1 MRMPVAAL
9 MLALCACGQ
18 EQTFDQRYSK
28 SQDEI
33 EERARELDNE
43 LDEPTPTDGTDN
55 QSAAKPI

>member
-1 MRMPVAAL
+1 